1 MGEERLTMFQKLLLV
16 KVFHEEK
23 VVATITDFV
32 QGIIGRQF
40 VENPPISMAS
50 LYEDINN
57 VTPLVFVLSSGSDP
71 MGAFLRF
78 AKEREML
85 EKFEAISLG
94 QGLCGRLDFFALDW
108 KNISI
113 VASVLLTDV
122 DHFLF
127 RSR

>member
-1 MGEERLTMFQKLLLV
+1 
-16 KVFHEEK
+16 
-23 VVATITDFV
+23 
-32 QGIIGRQF
+32 
-40 VENPPISMAS
+40 MAS

-94 QGLCGRLDFFALDW
+94 QGLYERLYFALD
-108 KNISI
+108 
-113 VASVLLTDV
+113 
-122 DHFLF
+122 
-127 RSR
+127 